1 MVLRALKLNKLITD
15 RVVNKK
21 HENIAPGNLTLK
33 VGVEGLKSQMDS

>member
-21 HENIAPGNLTLK
+21 HENVAPGNLERMMKICSAAT
-33 VGVEGLKSQMDS
+33 